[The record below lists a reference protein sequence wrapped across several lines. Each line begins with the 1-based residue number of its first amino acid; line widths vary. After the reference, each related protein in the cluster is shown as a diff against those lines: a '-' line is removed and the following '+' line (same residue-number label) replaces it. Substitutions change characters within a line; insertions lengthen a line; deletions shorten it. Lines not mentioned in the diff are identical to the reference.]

1 MPPIGVALGSV
12 RRTDAPRRE
21 QVIAA
26 GRAVV
31 SVAVLAAL
39 YLNITGPERYGGPIY
54 GLLGAYVLYASAILV
69 AVVAERS
76 SGDTDAAVA
85 ALDAGQLAPIDAAMA
100 VVMAYIEPLLD
111 LDRSLLAKV
120 VASTFNPSR
129 TTLMNEF
136 AVLDQRAIDHL
147 VEVLAAQKAN
157 GAIGTHVDPRQ
168 AATVVFS
175 ILTMATIL
183 YLTDETIAPADV
195 GPLIREHVDLAFDH
209 AVD

>member
-1 MPPIGVALGSV
+1 MRMGRRVEKRRQTFRRVATVAGQLFAARGYELTTIEEIAEGAGVSPGTV
-12 RRTDAPRRE
+12 YNYFGTK
-21 QVIAA
+21 
-26 GRAVV
+26 
-31 SVAVLAAL
+31 
-39 YLNITGPERYGGPIY
+39 
-54 GLLGAYVLYASAILV
+54 SAILV

-195 GPLIREHVDLAFDH
+195 GPLIREHVDLAFRGILP
-209 AVD
+209 

>member
-1 MPPIGVALGSV
+1 MGRRVEKRRQTFRRVATVAGQLFAARGYELTTIEEIAEGAGVSPGTV
-12 RRTDAPRRE
+12 YNYFGTK
-21 QVIAA
+21 
-26 GRAVV
+26 
-31 SVAVLAAL
+31 
-39 YLNITGPERYGGPIY
+39 
-54 GLLGAYVLYASAILV
+54 SAILV

-195 GPLIREHVDLAFDH
+195 GPLIREHVDLAFRGILP
-209 AVD
+209 

>member
-1 MPPIGVALGSV
+1 MGRRVEKRRQTFRRVATVAGQLFAARGYELTTIEEIAEGAGVSPGTV
-12 RRTDAPRRE
+12 YNYFGTK
-21 QVIAA
+21 
-26 GRAVV
+26 
-31 SVAVLAAL
+31 
-39 YLNITGPERYGGPIY
+39 
-54 GLLGAYVLYASAILV
+54 SAILV

-147 VEVLAAQKAN
+147 VEVLAAQKAS

-195 GPLIREHVDLAFDH
+195 GPLIREHVDLAFRGILP
-209 AVD
+209 